1 MSEFKSFDT
10 LIVWVMKEFLKK
22 LILKKEVSR

>member
-10 LIVWVMKEFLKK
+10 LIVRVMKEFSKK